1 MTFITKVIFFIFIF
15 YQTMRKILI
24 LFVLLF
30 ITDIYAQNVLPL
42 KERAEFVNKLQKD
55 RLTNLLPTLM
65 EKTGIDMWVLIAR
78 EYNEDP
84 IIKTMLP
91 PTWLNARRT
100 TIIVFS
106 LDSKSKKFES
116 VAIARYAFGDNIPS
130 IWNKEKQ
137 PNQWEALKDYI
148 VNKNPKKIGINTSSY
163 ESLAD
168 GLSKYHYDQLYN
180 VLPSKLRNKIVS
192 AEDLAIAWIE
202 TRTEL
207 EMTVYSQLIEIS
219 SSIIREAF
227 STKVITPGITT
238 TDDVVW
244 WMREKVKKLGLDTW
258 FHPSV
263 DVQRKDNSDLYAF
276 DGLSKFDIIQP
287 GDLVHCD
294 FGITYL
300 TLNTDTQELAYVLKP
315 RETSAPEYLI
325 NALKEGNRVQDIF
338 TNNFKQGATGNEI
351 LKQSLNQ
358 GKAEGLRPSIYTHPL
373 GTYGHSAGTTI
384 GMWDSQNGVPYTGD
398 HPLQFNTSY
407 AIELNTTVYIPE
419 WKKDVRIMLEVPGFF
434 DEDGFR
440 YIKGRQTKF
449 ILIGDT
455 QYGLTN

>member
-1 MTFITKVIFFIFIF
+1 
-15 YQTMRKILI
+15 MRKILI
-24 LFVLLF
+24 LFSALF
-30 ITDIYAQNVLPL
+30 VSNFYAQDILPL
-42 KERAEFVNKLQKD
+42 KERAKFVNKLQKE
-55 RLTNLLPTLM
+55 RFNNLLPELM

-106 LDSKSKKFES
+106 LDSETKNFES

-148 VNKNPKKIGINTSSY
+148 VSKNPEKIGINTSSY

-180 VLPSKLRNKIVS
+180 VLSPKFRKKIVS

-202 TRTEL
+202 TRTDL
-207 EMTVYSQLIEIS
+207 EMTAYSQLVEIS
-219 SSIIREAF
+219 SAIIREAF
-227 STKVITPGITT
+227 STKVITPGVTT

-244 WMREKVKKLGLDTW
+244 WMREKVIELGLDTW
-258 FHPSV
+258 FHPTV
-263 DVQRKDNSDLYAF
+263 DVQRNDESDLYAF
-276 DGLSKFDIIQP
+276 DNNSKFDTILP
-287 GDLVHCD
+287 GDLLHCD
-294 FGITYL
+294 FGISYL
-300 TLNTDTQELAYVLKP
+300 TLNTDTQELGYVLKP
-315 RETSAPEYLI
+315 EETSAPDFLV
-325 NALKEGNRVQDIF
+325 NALKDGNRVQDIF
-338 TNNFKQGATGNEI
+338 TNNFKRGATGNQI
-351 LKQSLNQ
+351 LKKSLEQ

-373 GTYGHSAGTTI
+373 GTYGHSAGTTL
-384 GMWDSQNGVPYTGD
+384 GMWDSQGGVPFSGD
-398 HPLQFNTSY
+398 YPLQYNTSY

-419 WKKDVRIMLEVPGFF
+419 WKKDIRIMLEVPGFF
-434 DEDGFR
+434 GKNGFR
-440 YIKGRQTKF
+440 YINGRQTELLLVGSKQ
-449 ILIGDT
+449 D
-455 QYGLTN
+455 GLTD

>member
-1 MTFITKVIFFIFIF
+1 
-15 YQTMRKILI
+15 MRKILI
-24 LFVLLF
+24 LITVLFVSNF
-30 ITDIYAQNVLPL
+30 YAQDILPL
-42 KERAEFVNKLQKD
+42 KERADFVNKLQKD
-55 RLTNLLPTLM
+55 RFNNLLPKLM
-65 EKTGIDMWVLIAR
+65 EETGIDMWVLIAR

-100 TIIVFS
+100 TIVVFS

-130 IWNKEKQ
+130 IWNKEQQ
-137 PNQWEALKDYI
+137 PNQWEALNEYI
-148 VNKNPKKIGINTSSY
+148 VSKNPEKIGINTSSY

-180 VLPSKLRNKIVS
+180 VLSPKFRKKIVS

-202 TRTEL
+202 TRTDL
-207 EMTVYSQLIEIS
+207 EMTAYSQLVEIS

-227 STKVITPGITT
+227 STDVITPGITT
-238 TDDVVW
+238 TEDVVW
-244 WMREKVKKLGLDTW
+244 WMREKVIELGLDTW
-258 FHPSV
+258 FHPTV
-263 DVQRKDNSDLYAF
+263 DVQREDDSDLYAF
-276 DGLSKFDIIQP
+276 DNNSKFDTILP
-287 GDLVHCD
+287 GDLLHCD

-315 RETSAPEYLI
+315 GETNAPDFLI
-325 NALKEGNRVQDIF
+325 NAFKEGNRVQDIF
-338 TNNFKQGATGNEI
+338 TNNFQKGVTGNDI
-351 LKQSLNQ
+351 LRQSLEQ

-384 GMWDSQNGVPYTGD
+384 GMWDSQGGVPFSGD
-398 HPLQFNTSY
+398 YPLQYNTAY

-419 WKKDVRIMLEVPGFF
+419 WKKDIRIMLEVPGFF
-434 DEDGFR
+434 GEEGFR
-440 YIKGRQTKF
+440 YIKGRQTEY
-449 ILIGDT
+449 ILVGEKLH
-455 QYGLTN
+455 GLTD

>member
-1 MTFITKVIFFIFIF
+1 
-15 YQTMRKILI
+15 MRKILI
-24 LFVLLF
+24 LLSVLFVSNF
-30 ITDIYAQNVLPL
+30 YAQDILPL
-42 KERAEFVNKLQKD
+42 KERAKFVNKLQKE
-55 RLTNLLPTLM
+55 RFNNLLPELM

-106 LDSKSKKFES
+106 LDSETKNFES

-148 VNKNPKKIGINTSSY
+148 VSKNPEKIGINTSSY

-180 VLPSKLRNKIVS
+180 VLSPKFRKKIVS

-202 TRTEL
+202 TRTDL
-207 EMTVYSQLIEIS
+207 EMTAYSQLVEIS
-219 SSIIREAF
+219 SAIIREAF
-227 STKVITPGITT
+227 STKVITPGVTT

-244 WMREKVKKLGLDTW
+244 WMREKVIELGLDTW
-258 FHPSV
+258 FHPTV
-263 DVQRKDNSDLYAF
+263 DVQRNDESDLYAF
-276 DGLSKFDIIQP
+276 DNNSKFDTILP
-287 GDLVHCD
+287 GDLLHCD
-294 FGITYL
+294 FGISYL
-300 TLNTDTQELAYVLKP
+300 TLNTDTQELGYVLKP
-315 RETSAPEYLI
+315 EETSAPDFLV
-325 NALKEGNRVQDIF
+325 NALKDGNRVQDIF
-338 TNNFKQGATGNEI
+338 TNNFKRGATGNQI
-351 LKQSLNQ
+351 LKKSLEQ

-373 GTYGHSAGTTI
+373 GTYGHSAGTTL
-384 GMWDSQNGVPYTGD
+384 GMWDSQGGVPFSGD
-398 HPLQFNTSY
+398 YPLQYNTSY

-419 WKKDVRIMLEVPGFF
+419 WKKDIRIMLEVPGFF
-434 DEDGFR
+434 GKNGFR
-440 YIKGRQTKF
+440 YINGRQTELLLVGSKQ
-449 ILIGDT
+449 D
-455 QYGLTN
+455 GLTD

>member
-1 MTFITKVIFFIFIF
+1 
-15 YQTMRKILI
+15 MRKILI
-24 LFVLLF
+24 LFSVLF
-30 ITDIYAQNVLPL
+30 VSNFYAQDILPL
-42 KERAEFVNKLQKD
+42 KERAKFVNKLQKE
-55 RLTNLLPTLM
+55 RFNNLLPELM

-106 LDSKSKKFES
+106 LDSETKNFES

-148 VNKNPKKIGINTSSY
+148 VSKNPEKIGINTSSY

-180 VLPSKLRNKIVS
+180 VLSPKLRKKIVS

-202 TRTEL
+202 TRTDL
-207 EMTVYSQLIEIS
+207 EMTAYSQLVEIS
-219 SSIIREAF
+219 SAIIREAF
-227 STKVITPGITT
+227 STKVITPGVTT

-244 WMREKVKKLGLDTW
+244 WMREKVNELGLDTW
-258 FHPSV
+258 FHPTV
-263 DVQRKDNSDLYAF
+263 DVQRNDESDLYAF
-276 DGLSKFDIIQP
+276 DNNSKFDTILP
-287 GDLVHCD
+287 GDLLHCD
-294 FGITYL
+294 FGISYL
-300 TLNTDTQELAYVLKP
+300 TLNTDTQELGYVLKP
-315 RETSAPEYLI
+315 EETSAPDFLV
-325 NALKEGNRVQDIF
+325 NALKDGNRVQDIF
-338 TNNFKQGATGNEI
+338 TNNFKQGATGNQI
-351 LKQSLNQ
+351 LKKSLEQ

-373 GTYGHSAGTTI
+373 GTYGHSAGTTL
-384 GMWDSQNGVPYTGD
+384 GMWDSQGGVPFSGD
-398 HPLQFNTSY
+398 YPLQYNTSY

-419 WKKDVRIMLEVPGFF
+419 WKKDIRIMLEVPGFF
-434 DEDGFR
+434 GKNGFR
-440 YIKGRQTKF
+440 YINGRQTELLLVGSKQ
-449 ILIGDT
+449 D
-455 QYGLTN
+455 GLTD

>member
-1 MTFITKVIFFIFIF
+1 
-15 YQTMRKILI
+15 MRKILI
-24 LFVLLF
+24 LFTALF
-30 ITDIYAQNVLPL
+30 ITNINAQDILPL
-42 KERAEFVNKLQKD
+42 KERAAFINKLQKE
-55 RLTNLLPTLM
+55 RLNKLLPQLM
-65 EKTGIDMWVLIAR
+65 EKTDIDMWVLIAR

-100 TIIVFS
+100 TILVFS
-106 LDSKSKKFES
+106 LDKKTKNFES

-130 IWNKEKQ
+130 IWDKDKQ

-148 VNKNPKKIGINTSSY
+148 VSKNPEKIGLNISSY

-180 VLPSKLRNKIVS
+180 VLSPKFRKKITS

-202 TRTEL
+202 TRTDL
-207 EMTVYSQLIEIS
+207 EMTVFSQLVEIS

-227 STKVITPGITT
+227 STKVITPGVTS

-244 WMREKVKKLGLDTW
+244 WMREKVLSLGLDTW
-258 FHPSV
+258 FHPTV

-276 DGLSKFDIIQP
+276 DNKSKFDIILP
-287 GDLVHCD
+287 GDLLHCD
-294 FGITYL
+294 FGISYL

-315 RETSAPEYLI
+315 GETDAPDFLI
-325 NALKEGNRVQDIF
+325 KAFKEGTRVQDIF
-338 TNNFKQGATGNEI
+338 TNNFKQGLTGNEI
-351 LKQSLNQ
+351 LRRSLEQ

-384 GMWDSQNGVPYTGD
+384 GMWDSQGGVPFTGD
-398 HPLQFNTSY
+398 HPLQYNTAY
-407 AIELNTTVYIPE
+407 AIELNTTVYIEE
-419 WKKDVRIMLEVPGFF
+419 WEKDIRIMLEVPGFF
-434 DEDGFR
+434 GKNGFR
-440 YIKGRQTKF
+440 YINGRLKEILLVGSKQT
-449 ILIGDT
+449 
-455 QYGLTN
+455 GLED

>member
-1 MTFITKVIFFIFIF
+1 
-15 YQTMRKILI
+15 MRKILI
-24 LFVLLF
+24 LFTALF
-30 ITDIYAQNVLPL
+30 VTNIYSQDILPL
-42 KERAEFVNKLQKD
+42 KERAELINKIQKE
-55 RLTNLLPTLM
+55 RLYKLLPQLM

-100 TIIVFS
+100 TILVFS
-106 LDSKSKKFES
+106 LDKRTKKFES

-148 VNKNPKKIGINTSSY
+148 VSKNPEKIGLNTSSY

-180 VLPSKLRNKIVS
+180 VLSPNFRKKITS
-192 AEDLAIAWIE
+192 AENLAIAWIE
-202 TRTEL
+202 TRTDL
-207 EMTVYSQLIEIS
+207 EMIVFSQLVEIS
-219 SSIIREAF
+219 SAIIREAF
-227 STKVITPGITT
+227 STKVITPGVTS

-244 WMREKVKKLGLDTW
+244 WMREKVISLGLDTW

-276 DGLSKFDIIQP
+276 DNKSKFDIILP
-287 GDLVHCD
+287 GDLLHCD
-294 FGITYL
+294 FGISYL

-315 RETSAPEYLI
+315 GETNAPDFLI
-325 NALKEGNRVQDIF
+325 DAFKQGTRIQDIF
-338 TNNFKQGATGNEI
+338 TNNFKYGLTGNEI
-351 LKQSLNQ
+351 LSRSLEQ

-384 GMWDSQNGVPYTGD
+384 GMWDSQGGVPFTGD
-398 HPLQFNTSY
+398 YPLQYNTAY
-407 AIELNTTVYIPE
+407 AIELNTTVYIKE
-419 WKKDVRIMLEVPGFF
+419 WEKDIRIMLEVPGFF
-434 DEDGFR
+434 GKDGFR
-440 YIKGRQTKF
+440 YINGRLKEFLLVGSKQ
-449 ILIGDT
+449 IGLED
-455 QYGLTN
+455 